1 MASRSRSAP
10 AAFAAG
16 FSFALVVC
24 AGVLAERVSRGAL
37 DVAVFAQTVTTLAAL
52 CIARAASAAKGR
64 EFSFAAH
71 AVGGALAIL
80 VAHAVVRSSSVAD
93 SGLLVERP
101 AQLVNDAV
109 AVFAPLAIIWAST
122 RRPPS
127 TLALAATLL
136 VVIAY
141 HASGSAWHLDAGR
154 FDHSVQDLVTAQ
166 LGAST
171 VGVTTLRVVLRGC

>member
-52 CIARAASAAKGR
+52 C
-64 EFSFAAH
+64 
-71 AVGGALAIL
+71 
-80 VAHAVVRSSSVAD
+80 VAHAAVRSSSVAD

-109 AVFAPLAIIWAST
+109 AVFAPLAIIWASS